1 MPEVALYRTARQDS
15 KIRFRMFTFIAR
27 LEENKIVHKQK
38 FFLASILRGLI
49 PVLVG
54 PNAFSRPHN
63 FTLPHTALIRDRF
76 SYGCQRN

>member
-38 FFLASILRGLI
+38 FFLSLILTRIDFAGSY
-49 PVLVG
+49 PCS
-54 PNAFSRPHN
+54 SRAERVFP
-63 FTLPHTALIRDRF
+63 TA
-76 SYGCQRN
+76 